1 MNKKAL
7 WCILLIAALLFS
19 GAYAESEGSAE
30 KIEAFVIRCYQLF
43 LDRDADQDE
52 LRDWVEAMSNGTTAA
67 ADLIDSFIRNEAFE
81 NRGLSDED
89 KVEILYRTMLG
100 READAEGKAGWVNA
114 LGKGYTLQQIIN
126 GICGSPEF
134 MAVCSDYGISAGTLK
149 IAAKTVN
156 RKGITPEGDEAEA
169 PAINRENS
177 SESIN
182 EENPVICEGDQCE
195 IMIPPGL

>member
-7 WCILLIAALLFS
+7 LCILLIAALLFS

-43 LDRDADQDE
+43 LDRAAAVRACE
-52 LRDWVEAMSNGTTAA
+52 PVAKAA
-67 ADLIDSFIRNEAFE
+67 ADLLDSFIRNEAFE
-81 NRGLSDED
+81 NRDLSDED

-134 MAVCSDYGISAGTLK
+134 MAVCSDYGSSAGTLK
-149 IAAKTVN
+149 IAAKTVK